1 MTLSTS
7 SVLYVYPVLLFF
19 PLSRRG
25 SASASAAASDLPNA
39 RHEYLSYILSLMRGH
54 ENEHGDSLP
63 KIEITSLRHVAYV
76 LDAFI
81 YYLRSSQYTDISK
94 QEISVITEP
103 RTSSSSS
110 SKTSATNTA
119 TKTPESPSTTEE
131 PMEYNNRYL

>member
-103 RTSSSSS
+103 RTSSSS
-110 SKTSATNTA
+110 KTSATTA

-131 PMEYNNRYL
+131 PMEYNNRYES